1 MAGAAK
7 ALRSGR
13 AGTAKAGVREDNAA
27 MNLTEAFICDTIRT
41 PIGRYGGALSSVRTD
56 DLGAIPL
63 AALMAR
69 NPKVDWQAV
78 TDVIYGCANQAGE
91 DNRNVARMSA
101 LLAGLPLELPGSTI
115 NRLCGSGMDAVGTAA
130 RAIKSGEA
138 QLMIAGGVE
147 SMSRAPFVMP
157 KAESAFSRANAV
169 YDTTIGW
176 RFVNKLM
183 KEKYGVDSM
192 PETAENVAREFG
204 IERGAQDR
212 MALASQLK
220 AVAAQK
226 AGFFDAE
233 IVPVTLPQKKGEPIV
248 VSKDEHP
255 RDTSLES
262 LAKLKGVVTAD
273 GSVTAGNASG
283 VNDGSCALLLAS
295 ERAASRHGL
304 VPKARVVGMATAGV
318 PPRIM
323 GMGPAPATRKVLEL
337 TGLALSDIDVIEL
350 NEAFAA
356 QGLAVLR
363 DLGLA
368 DDDARVNINGGAIA
382 LGHPLGASGARLV
395 TTAVNQLHR
404 GGGRY
409 ALCTMCIGVGQ
420 GIAVILERV

>member
-1 MAGAAK
+1 M
-7 ALRSGR
+7 
-13 AGTAKAGVREDNAA
+13 TAQ
-27 MNLTEAFICDTIRT
+27 AFICDAIRT
-41 PIGRYGGALSSVRTD
+41 PFGRYGGALSSIRTD
-56 DLGAIPL
+56 DLGALPI

-69 NPKVDWQAV
+69 NAKVDWAALA
-78 TDVIYGCANQAGE
+78 DVLYGCANQAGE
-91 DNRNVARMSA
+91 DNRNVARMAS
-101 LLAGLPLELPGSTI
+101 LLAGLPIAVPGATI
-115 NRLCGSGMDAVGTAA
+115 NRLCGSGLDAVGSAA
-130 RAIKSGEA
+130 RAIKAGEA

-157 KAESAFSRANAV
+157 KATTAFSRDNAV

-183 KEKYGVDSM
+183 KERYGVDSM
-192 PETAENVAREFG
+192 PETAENVAADCR
-204 IERGAQDR
+204 IERDAQDR

-233 IVPVTLPQKKGEPIV
+233 IVPVTIAQKKGDALV
-248 VSKDEHP
+248 VKQDEHP
-255 RDTSLES
+255 RETSLEA
-262 LAKLKGVVTAD
+262 LAKLKPIVKPD

-283 VNDGSCALLLAS
+283 VNDGACALLLAS
-295 ERAASRHGL
+295 ESAAARHGL
-304 VPKARVVGMATAGV
+304 TPRARVVGMATAGV
-318 PPRIM
+318 APRIM

-337 TGLALSDIDVIEL
+337 TGLSLSQMDVIEL

-363 DLGLA
+363 DLGLQ
-368 DDDARVNINGGAIA
+368 DDDPRVNPNGGAIA
-382 LGHPLGASGARLV
+382 LGHPLGASGARLA

-404 GGGRY
+404 IQGRY

-420 GIAVILERV
+420 GIAVVLERV